1 MKLKFKISDSSPK
14 QQFTI
19 IELLV
24 SMTITLVIVGLLLG
38 MTKIAV
44 GAWQVTS
51 KKTKSTRLASEVFEV
66 VGRDLEGFVFRSGN
80 NFEWLNISQADLE
93 TGEIGPI
100 V

>member
-1 MKLKFKISDSSPK
+1 MKLKFKISNSSPRRRSDLIK
-14 QQFTI
+14 GFTI

-44 GAWQVTS
+44 GAWLTTNN
-51 KKTKSTRLASEVFEV
+51 KTKSTRLASEVFEV

-80 NFEWLNISQADLE
+80 NFEWLTISD
-93 TGEIGPI
+93 
-100 V
+100 